1 SIRHADLLTNV
12 GALALSFVLNV
23 CLLHTKLTSDPSDP
37 YYSIICISTPKLKVD
52 ESIVAES
59 TFGGFSLHSQ
69 NVLNSTEATLH
80 KYDGKNPE
88 FLEVAAGEIIWEV
101 YFPHAGKYNLDLS
114 AHNPNKE
121 KIEVAVHI
129 GEQTYTSMLAPDGLV
144 VAEPNEDNYTE
155 EFTDRFIA
163 TVEITA

>member
-1 SIRHADLLTNV
+1 
-12 GALALSFVLNV
+12 
-23 CLLHTKLTSDPSDP
+23 
-37 YYSIICISTPKLKVD
+37 
-52 ESIVAES
+52 E
-59 TFGGFSLHSQ
+59 
-69 NVLNSTEATLH
+69 TLH
-80 KYDGKNPE
+80 KYERKDPE

-155 EFTDRFIA
+155 EFTDRAIA
-163 TVEITA
+163 TVEIASAGKHTVKFIVKDEKPVWFNRIWIESK